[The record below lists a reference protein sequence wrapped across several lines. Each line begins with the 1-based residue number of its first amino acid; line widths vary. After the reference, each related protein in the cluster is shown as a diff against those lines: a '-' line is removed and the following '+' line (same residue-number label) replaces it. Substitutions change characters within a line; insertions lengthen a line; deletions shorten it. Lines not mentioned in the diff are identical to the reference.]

1 MRSKLRY
8 LGVLALASVAMT
20 ACADN
25 LVVTNKNNPDL
36 SRVYREPSGVEGVIS
51 TLYRSYHNG
60 TAGASNISPQA
71 QVMALESYSSLANFG
86 NGVRSS
92 IPRLPI
98 NNQRGNQVAGGNNG
112 AWSSMSRLMRNA
124 ATVAQAVDAYLD
136 RGATLGTASRDLRAR
151 SFAFFV
157 NGAAM
162 GTLAFIYDS
171 VAIATPQTPSSA
183 IPEFITPAAATV
195 EALAVLDSAI
205 AIIQSA
211 PSAADAG
218 IPADWMGGYAL
229 TVADYVALIRSY
241 KAKLRAGV
249 ARTPAERAAIDWVA
263 VAADAAAGI
272 SADHNIDIGANWGS
286 ALNASTYNIPG
297 NWHQISLLY
306 QGMAD
311 NSGAYVA
318 FSAGPLL
325 ARPGATTLVQ
335 TPDTRWPAGADR
347 NAQRANSALPLPA
360 GQYIQ
365 NRDPGDDFFDQANPW
380 GSSMYDNR
388 RWWAIQNNNGVGTM
402 AFIDVDEIHML
413 RAEALIRQGGAGNL
427 TAAMN
432 LVNASRTQH
441 GLAAFTDPNGMAP
454 DCVPTLP
461 NGSCGTLLE
470 AMKYEKR
477 METQFTGFMQWFLDS
492 RGWGDLV
499 QGTALEWPV
508 PYQEMDTRNKPFY
521 DMPYPGA
528 VGKTAAVGTYGY

>member
-347 NAQRANSALPLPA
+347 TAQRANSALPLPA

-441 GLAAFTDPNGMAP
+441 GLAAFTDPNGTAP